1 MTVGESLSRF
11 KVSMA
16 NYQSR
21 TATRW
26 TVPVLVGIL
35 TAQMLQSAHA
45 RDIGAQLK
53 QSTPTGAA
61 DAEICGNAWITPRV
75 YLANC

>member
-1 MTVGESLSRF
+1 MTVGESLNRF

-61 DAEICGNAWITPRV
+61 DAEIRGNAWVTRRV

>member
-1 MTVGESLSRF
+1 MVGKSLSRF

-21 TATRW
+21 TAIGW

-61 DAEICGNAWITPRV
+61 DAEICGNAWVTPRG